1 MDWWTNCPLNS
12 LAGYLRINSL
22 RMSISKP
29 TPKVCTLLDL
39 FSYESCCHFMQ
50 PFLEKRTHSDSF
62 LWWSFIVYLL
72 FIYLYF
78 LQDGVNPTT
87 GWLWKSQK
95 QPWWV
100 ILVEREGAD
109 TMMNFHDDIPDLW
122 NSLKGCVKWFG
133 VTRSKCGN
141 PHWTSS
147 NKGMSAFSHH
157 FGKAFEKFDPR
168 FSWPTQILW
177 SYQTVPLVAWQ
188 KTLRFKWNFQWLS
201 SLTWPGRSLY
211 RYSEFVEAGR
221 PLDPGS
227 LKGASLKGN
236 FFKNIKKIKIY
247 IHIHI
252 YVQ

>member
-1 MDWWTNCPLNS
+1 MYSLFSLLVQEIHQLGGWSLYQHAPTHMDWWTNSPLNS

-109 TMMNFHDDIPDLW
+109 TMMNLTMTSQICEIPW
-122 NSLKGCVKWFG
+122 K
-133 VTRSKCGN
+133 
-141 PHWTSS
+141 
-147 NKGMSAFSHH
+147 
-157 FGKAFEKFDPR
+157 
-168 FSWPTQILW
+168 
-177 SYQTVPLVAWQ
+177 VAWSDLGLPGQ
-188 KTLRFKWNFQWLS
+188 NVETHIFKQRHVSIF
-201 SLTWPGRSLY
+201 
-211 RYSEFVEAGR
+211 
-221 PLDPGS
+221 
-227 LKGASLKGN
+227 
-236 FFKNIKKIKIY
+236 
-247 IHIHI
+247 
-252 YVQ
+252 